1 MLVGCAVE
9 QAEKRE
15 KKLRK
20 LNGGTDQD
28 EFQHWGGD
36 FKKKAALTDPAALA
50 LQATLKSINKMG
62 KVRERERKTRPNWR
76 TAVLHCVFGSSVVGS
91 TFYTRLTLL
100 CWCVCCSMV
109 QAGAVMDAGMAK
121 SLDAKNFTS
130 KKGWNR

>member
-62 KVRERERKTRPNWR
+62 KVRERERKTRPN
-76 TAVLHCVFGSSVVGS
+76 
-91 TFYTRLTLL
+91 
-100 CWCVCCSMV
+100 
-109 QAGAVMDAGMAK
+109 
-121 SLDAKNFTS
+121 
-130 KKGWNR
+130 